1 MGKCETIKTAEKT
14 KNSRNPWMIPLIFVA
29 GSIVLYVLL
38 TLMPEGKTSQMA
50 KRRIARDGY
59 GGEEKS
65 YQMVVEGLEEKP
77 VPITVTVGARAY
89 TSEQAQEVFQ
99 KVMDQMEERIRGEN
113 STLMEVTSD
122 LVLPKEIEEAGVRLN
137 WYVSDPEYMD
147 VSGKLCREAEQEKD
161 MTLTV
166 QLTAEVTDEPS
177 GRLIQ
182 DYEIFVRL
190 LPPEKTASEKRM
202 KAFVELLQEQEGI
215 QKAQEWMELPA
226 AYEGRALSYHIDD
239 SNGYKEIL
247 VLGML
252 LAVLW
257 RIREQGG
264 EQENR
269 KKRERQLLLDYAELL
284 SKLMV
289 LIGAGLTTRN
299 AWERIVKDYETAK
312 RQNKKKVRAAYEE
325 MSQTCYQMQCGVPEG
340 EAYRDF
346 GRRCRLQPYLKL
358 SSLLEQ
364 NRKSGTKNLRA
375 ILQTE
380 MADALEQRKNLAR
393 RLGEEAGTRLLMP
406 LFLMLGIIMV
416 MIMVPAMMTMG

>member
-1 MGKCETIKTAEKT
+1 MGKREKT
-14 KNSRNPWMIPLIFVA
+14 KITEKTRNGQNPWRIPLIFIA
-29 GSIVLYVLL
+29 GSMGLYVLL
-38 TLMPEGKTSQMA
+38 MLMPGRQKNWLVDG
-50 KRRIARDGY
+50 RIVRDGY
-59 GGEEKS
+59 GGEEKA
-65 YQMVVEGLEEKP
+65 YQMVVEGLEEEP
-77 VPITVTVGARAY
+77 VPVTVTVGARAY

-99 KVMDQMEERIRGEN
+99 KLMDQMEERIRGEN
-113 STLMEVTSD
+113 SALTEVTSD
-122 LVLPKEIEEAGVRLN
+122 LVLPKEIEEAGIRLN

-147 VSGKLCREAEQEKD
+147 VSGKLGREAEQEKD

-177 GRLIQ
+177 GRLTQ
-182 DYEIFVRL
+182 EYEIFVRL
-190 LPPEKTASEKRM
+190 LPQEKTASEKRM
-202 KAFVELLQEQEGI
+202 EAFVEQLREQDGM
-215 QKAQEWMELPA
+215 QKTQEWMELPA
-226 AYEGRALSYHIDD
+226 AYEGRTLSYHVDD
-239 SNGYKEIL
+239 SKGYEEIL

-252 LAVLW
+252 LAILW
-257 RIREQGG
+257 RIREQSG

-269 KKRERQLLLDYAELL
+269 KKREKELLLDYAELL

-299 AWERIVKDYETAK
+299 AWERIVKDYELAK
-312 RQNKKKVRAAYEE
+312 QQNKKKARAAYEE

-375 ILQTE
+375 ILQSE

>member
-1 MGKCETIKTAEKT
+1 M
-14 KNSRNPWMIPLIFVA
+14 MPLIFIA
-29 GSIVLYVLL
+29 GSMVLYILL
-38 TLMPEGKTSQMA
+38 TMMPEGQAGQMTEG
-50 KRRIARDGY
+50 RIARDGY
-59 GGEEKS
+59 GGDEKS
-65 YQMVVEGLEEKP
+65 YQIVVEGLEEKP
-77 VPITVTVGARAY
+77 VPVTLTVGAQAY
-89 TSEQAQEVFQ
+89 TSAQAQAVFQ
-99 KVMDQMEERIRGEN
+99 KIMDQIEERIRGEN
-113 STLMEVTSD
+113 PDLMEVTSD
-122 LVLPKEIEEAGVRLN
+122 LVLPKEIKEYGVRLN

-147 VSGKLCREAEQEKD
+147 AGGKICREAEQEKD

-177 GRLIQ
+177 GRLVQ
-182 DYEIFVRL
+182 DYEIPMRL
-190 LPPEKTASEKRM
+190 LPPEKTASEKRLE
-202 KAFVELLQEQEGI
+202 AFAKHLQEQDGI
-215 QKAQEWMELPA
+215 QKGQQWIKLPE
-226 AYEGRALSYHIDD
+226 AYEGRTLSYRIDD
-239 SNGYKEIL
+239 SNGYEEIL
-247 VLGML
+247 VLGALM
-252 LAVLW
+252 AVIW
-257 RIREQGG
+257 RIREQGE

-269 KKRERQLLLDYAELL
+269 KKRERELLLDYAELL

-299 AWERIVKDYETAK
+299 AWERMVKDYELAK
-312 RQNKKKVRAAYEE
+312 QQNKKKVRAAYEE

-340 EAYRDF
+340 QAYRDF
-346 GRRCRLQPYLKL
+346 GKRCRLQPYLKL